1 MKRSFR
7 MRGSKIS
14 LMYDPD
20 VFGRTPGMKV
30 RILSL
35 EK

>member
-1 MKRSFR
+1 MTEFR
-7 MRGSKIS
+7 MRGSRIS

-20 VFGRTPGMKV
+20 VFGRTAGEVVK
-30 RILSL
+30 ILPL